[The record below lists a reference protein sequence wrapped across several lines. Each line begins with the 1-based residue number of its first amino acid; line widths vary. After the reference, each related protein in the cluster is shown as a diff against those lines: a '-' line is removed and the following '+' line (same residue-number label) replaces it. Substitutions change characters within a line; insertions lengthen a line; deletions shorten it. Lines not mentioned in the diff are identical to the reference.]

1 MKMAKVSARALKGL
15 VTLVLVLFLVVSV
28 GAAPEYLDLTTVGD
42 DMAPAILNGDTVRV
56 KICTDGS
63 LIKAGLLTSE
73 NPGDIIVY
81 CAGAIVPEPRSM
93 WTCGRAISKCLRD
106 GQWYFKTKVD
116 NASEPD
122 PWEVPGY
129 ALLGVVVDVIHT
141 GHAPSAAST
150 SETPQT
156 TETSSQGGPDSFV
169 FDFAIGIL
177 LGLVLGFV
185 TKEVLFKVLATR
197 PHFLSLGP
205 VKGRTAR
212 GQG

>member
-1 MKMAKVSARALKGL
+1 MKTAIVSPRALKSL
-15 VTLVLVLFLVVSV
+15 VTLVLILFLVVSV
-28 GAAPEYLDLTTVGD
+28 SAAPEYLDLTTTGD
-42 DMAPAILNGDTVRV
+42 DMAPTILNGDTVRV

-129 ALLGVVVDVIHT
+129 ALLGVVVDVTHN

-156 TETSSQGGPDSFV
+156 LETSSQCGPDSFV
-169 FDFAIGIL
+169 FDFAVGIV

-185 TKEVLFKVLATR
+185 TKEVLSKVLATR
-197 PHFLSLGP
+197 LHSLFLGP
-205 VKGRTAR
+205 VKARTSR
-212 GQG
+212 GSG